1 MVFNW
6 LTAGCLAKFTFRPL
20 FIQQLHLRSFLFS
33 EDITGYADD
42 TTPYSNSKNGATV
55 LENKETKG
63 KEVFNWFSLNYLKA
77 NPDRSQLLLTSKD

>member
-1 MVFNW
+1 MSREVHFGLYLFNNYIYD
-6 LTAGCLAKFTFRPL
+6 L
-20 FIQQLHLRSFLFS
+20 FFV
-33 EDITGYADD
+33 EDITSYADD

-77 NPDRSQLLLTSKD
+77 NPDRSELTSKD